1 MVRHRLHDGRSR
13 IEAVGLVVV
22 GEKQWSCS
30 MATIDVRLVSS
41 VDIRNLEAGEAVRFS
56 HAEKFPISGPLST
69 FQHTTDGPC

>member
-1 MVRHRLHDGRSR
+1 
-13 IEAVGLVVV
+13 
-22 GEKQWSCS
+22 

-69 FQHTTDGPC
+69 FQHTPDDPCRPKLVFVQVPQM

>member
-1 MVRHRLHDGRSR
+1 
-13 IEAVGLVVV
+13 
-22 GEKQWSCS
+22 

-69 FQHTTDGPC
+69 FQHTVVRADLSSFSEAGRERNT

>member
-1 MVRHRLHDGRSR
+1 
-13 IEAVGLVVV
+13 
-22 GEKQWSCS
+22 

-41 VDIRNLEAGEAVRFS
+41 VDIRHLEILEAGVSVRFS

>member
-1 MVRHRLHDGRSR
+1 
-13 IEAVGLVVV
+13 
-22 GEKQWSCS
+22 

-69 FQHTTDGPC
+69 FQHTTDGAC

>member
-1 MVRHRLHDGRSR
+1 
-13 IEAVGLVVV
+13 
-22 GEKQWSCS
+22 

-69 FQHTTDGPC
+69 FQHTPDDPC